1 MPEGLSLYL
10 DFSTQIATVLLW
22 AIRTDIDSL
31 TLPRPN
37 PSSTPHTP
45 HCTRDVGPSLMQPF
59 LLTSYYKIC
68 QERRMR
74 LPEMFQWDLTWEP
87 VGEEM
92 ESEETAERRGRGAV
106 ACRGWVSG
114 RVISVG

>member
-31 TLPRPN
+31 TLPRPK

-59 LLTSYYKIC
+59 LLTSYYKIR

-74 LPEMFQWDLTWEP
+74 LPGVFRWDLTWEL

-92 ESEETAERRGRGAV
+92 ESVRRRLKEEGEEPL
-106 ACRGWVSG
+106 
-114 RVISVG
+114 RVEDG